1 MVCELLMRT
10 IEDLKKQIEVTK
22 RSSETTIH
30 ELRQQKKALQFK
42 LEAKN
47 DRELS
52 AVKGDNLRLKSELMD
67 KISELEKLR
76 AKLSNGRSQH
86 VQTAEVS
93 DLSATKETQFLESL
107 GEFGWIEQL
116 LMQNIEDSERICAE
130 ANVRGTATK
139 CVDLKQNS

>member
-47 DRELS
+47 DKELS
-52 AVKGDNLRLKSELMD
+52 ALKGDNLRLKSELMD

-76 AKLSNGRSQH
+76 AKLSNGQNQH
-86 VQTAEVS
+86 VQTEVS

-130 ANVRGTATK
+130 SNVKGAATK
-139 CVDLKQNS
+139 CVL

>member
-1 MVCELLMRT
+1 MRT

-47 DRELS
+47 DKELS
-52 AVKGDNLRLKSELMD
+52 ALKGDNLRLKSELMD

-76 AKLSNGRSQH
+76 AKLSNGQNQH
-86 VQTAEVS
+86 VQTEVS

-130 ANVRGTATK
+130 SNVKGAATK
-139 CVDLKQNS
+139 CVL